1 MATSAALRIRV
12 TSSRGASRIDYSTKG
27 RYVSLPVNGIAD
39 VLARQPILP
48 TSSAPVFWQA
58 VLALVTNDLA
68 ANEASAPS
76 STT

>member
-27 RYVSLPVNGIAD
+27 RYVSLPVNGISD

-48 TSSAPVFWQA
+48 TASAEAFWAA
-58 VLALVTNDLA
+58 VLSLVSADVTGQTATA
-68 ANEASAPS
+68 APGS
-76 STT
+76 